1 MAGEVWKPNL
11 HAHIVFDWYDHST
24 GKSIKTTSLDAI
36 EMQTICAE
44 VLGMERGV
52 SSENI
57 SKHPRYKAQ
66 ARQKELEALQKE
78 RDEVVA
84 KREETERMTETLREE
99 SKTSSLGSRR
109 LEEDIENLS
118 ESLHVKAEGIVKG
131 YSTGCLPTGSPES
144 RKRRAKKAEENEA
157 KTKAEASAQIK
168 RLFEINVRRKKNW
181 RRTR

>member
-52 SSENI
+52 SSEK
-57 SKHPRYKAQ
+57 KHLEASRYKAQ

-99 SKTSSLGSRR
+99 SKDLQLRKQT

-131 YSTGCLPTGSPES
+131 TAQGVADWFTPKGSQAYAWGGQQLGYGRYSSSFAPY
-144 RKRRAKKAEENEA
+144 
-157 KTKAEASAQIK
+157 
-168 RLFEINVRRKKNW
+168 
-181 RRTR
+181 